1 MGNLNEKM
9 KDIGLKIKDATDT
22 VILTGMEAKD
32 TLDEKVILKVL
43 KNNAGLFQKNKRF
56 IFN

>member
-1 MGNLNEKM
+1 MENLNEKM
-9 KDIGLKIKDATDT
+9 KDVGLKIKDATDT